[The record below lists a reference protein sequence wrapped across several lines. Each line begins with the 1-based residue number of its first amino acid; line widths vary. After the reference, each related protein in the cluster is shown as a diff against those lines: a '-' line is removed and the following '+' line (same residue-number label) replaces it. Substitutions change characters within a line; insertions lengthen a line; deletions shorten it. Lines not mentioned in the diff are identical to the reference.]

1 MPSPAP
7 DRIDFAEGFAALAPG
22 AAPDSRVMAAGENIR
37 LLAFPGIG
45 GWQRQDAS
53 EETMIVLLDFAGVG
67 GWHCHEAVEETVICW
82 SGAFE
87 VEYRD
92 RTVRLGAGQCTVIA
106 RGQQHRGVSES
117 GAKVVLV
124 RAAA

>member
-1 MPSPAP
+1 MPSAAP
-7 DRIDFAEGFAALAPG
+7 DTIDLIQAFATLAPD
-22 AAPDSRVMAAGENIR
+22 AAPDSAVVSAGENIR

-45 GWQRQDAS
+45 GWQRRDAS
-53 EETMIVLLDFAGVG
+53 EETMIVLLDLTGTG
-67 GWHCHEAVEETVICW
+67 GWHRHDADETLICW

-92 RTVRLGAGQCTVIA
+92 RTVRLQAGQCTVIA
-106 RGQQHRGVSES
+106 RGQEHRGVSAD
-117 GAKVVLV
+117 GAQVVLV